1 MQFAG
6 RQLSQKS
13 VRRKVMKGTVKKIG
27 TSAFALFYAICFA
40 PMAQAYSFDMIVPDV
55 RQPAAISGGSA
66 CPVRTHQLTAAGSIA
81 VRWSTALNT
90 SPVTIVTQN
99 QTASGRLTEIEQ
111 VIAQTLAVW
120 TGVNGTTL
128 VPATL
133 TALTRTATQNA
144 CSPDGLN
151 SICFDQADMAFTPG
165 VLAFTRVITT
175 DRLGVQVGSS
185 AVSTQLG
192 QILDADIYFN
202 PSDSRTAF
210 ATPQA
215 LAATPTAYDLESV
228 LTHELGHFLGFSHS
242 AVWSAIMFPFAPAPG
257 TFSGMRPTTQQ
268 PDAPLGDDDRTGLR
282 VLYPDPADT
291 VHVGSIVGRIVPANA
306 LALPAS
312 PPGVTGIFGAQVV
325 AMDAASGAVIGA
337 VLGGWSCA
345 APGPAQFDG
354 NYQIDGLA
362 VGHSYSVYA
371 EALNGAVDPSQYN
384 NAIVSLCRNTVSDPG
399 WPPLQG
405 CVVPAVDV
413 SFTARTR
420 PGP

>member
-1 MQFAG
+1 MSLKQ
-6 RQLSQKS
+6 
-13 VRRKVMKGTVKKIG
+13 IG
-27 TSAFALFYAICFA
+27 ASTLALFYGGWFA
-40 PMAQAYSFDMIVPDV
+40 PMMQAYSFDLIVPDV

-66 CPVRTHQLTAAGSIA
+66 CPVRAHQLIATGSIA
-81 VRWSTALNT
+81 VRWSTALN
-90 SPVTIVTQN
+90 SNPVTIVTQN

-111 VIAQTLAVW
+111 VVAQALAAW
-120 TGVNGTTL
+120 TGVTGTTL
-128 VPATL
+128 APATL
-133 TALTRTATQNA
+133 TPLTRTATQNA
-144 CSPDGLN
+144 CGPDGVN
-151 SICFDQADMAFTPG
+151 SVCFDQTDMAFTPG

-175 DRLGVQVGSS
+175 DRIGVQVGSS

-202 PSDSRTAF
+202 PSDSNTAY

-215 LAATPTAYDLESV
+215 LATNPKAYDLESL

-257 TFSGMRPTTQQ
+257 TFSGMRPTMLQ

-282 VLYPDPADT
+282 VLYPNPADA
-291 VHVGSIVGRIVPANA
+291 VHHGSISGRISPANP

-312 PPGVTGIFGAQVV
+312 PPGVTGVFGAQVV
-325 AMDAASGAVIGA
+325 AVDAASGAVVGA
-337 VLGGWSCA
+337 TLGGWSCS

-354 NYQIDGLA
+354 SYEIDGLA
-362 VGHSYSVYA
+362 VERSYTVYA
-371 EALNGAVDPSQYN
+371 EALNGAVDPSQFI
-384 NAIVSLCRNTVSDPG
+384 NAVVSLCRNTVSDPG

-405 CVVPAVDV
+405 CVVPAVNT
-413 SFTARTR
+413 SFTTRTR

>member
-1 MQFAG
+1 MRVIFK
-6 RQLSQKS
+6 RIC
-13 VRRKVMKGTVKKIG
+13 VT
-27 TSAFALFYAICFA
+27 AFALFFVWWSA
-40 PMAQAYSFDMIVPDV
+40 PVAQAYSFNMIVPDV
-55 RQPAAISGGSA
+55 RQSISISGGSA
-66 CPVRTHQLTAAGSIA
+66 CPVRAHQLTSAGSIA
-81 VRWSTALNT
+81 IRWSTVLNG

-99 QTASGRLTEIEQ
+99 QTASGRLTEVEQ
-111 VIAQTLAVW
+111 TIAQALAVW
-120 TGVNGTTL
+120 TGVSGTTL
-128 VPATL
+128 LPATL
-133 TALTRTATQNA
+133 MPLTRTATQNA
-144 CSPDGLN
+144 CGSDGLN

-215 LAATPTAYDLESV
+215 LAGTPAAYDLESV

-257 TFSGMRPTTQQ
+257 TFSGMRPTAQQ
-268 PDAPLGDDDRTGLR
+268 LDAPLGDDDRTGLR

-291 VHVGSIVGRIVPANA
+291 LHVGSISGQISPANP

-312 PPGVTGIFGAQVV
+312 PPGVTGVFGAQVV
-325 AMDAASGAVIGA
+325 AVDATSGAVVGA
-337 VLGGWSCA
+337 TIGGWSCA

-354 NYQIDGLA
+354 TYRIDGLA
-362 VGHSYSVYA
+362 VGQNYIVYA
-371 EALNGAVDPSQYN
+371 EALNGALDPSQFD
-384 NAIVSLCRNTVSDPG
+384 NAIVSLCRNAVTDAG

-405 CVVPAVDV
+405 CVVPAVNT

>member
-1 MQFAG
+1 
-6 RQLSQKS
+6 
-13 VRRKVMKGTVKKIG
+13 MKMIAKQICA
-27 TSAFALFYAICFA
+27 SALALFYGAWFA
-40 PMAQAYSFDMIVPDV
+40 PRTQAYSFGMIVPDV

-66 CPVRTHQLTAAGSIA
+66 CPIRTHQLIATVSIA
-81 VRWSTALNT
+81 MRWSTALNA
-90 SPVTIVTQN
+90 SPVTILTQD

-111 VIAQTLAVW
+111 AIAQSLAVW
-120 TGVNGTTL
+120 TGVSGTAL
-128 VPATL
+128 VPATVAPL
-133 TALTRTATQNA
+133 ARTATPNA
-144 CSPDGLN
+144 CGPDGVN

-165 VLAFTRVITT
+165 VLAFTRVIST

-202 PSDSRTAF
+202 PSDSRTTF

-215 LAATPTAYDLESV
+215 LPAASTAYDFESV

-242 AVWSAIMFPFAPAPG
+242 AVWSAMMFPFAPAPG
-257 TFSGMRPTTQQ
+257 AYNGTRPTTLQ

-282 VLYPDPADT
+282 VLYPDPADI
-291 VHVGSIVGRIVPANA
+291 VHLGVISGRVLPANP

-312 PPGVTGIFGAQVV
+312 PPGVTGVFGAHVV
-325 AMDAASGAVIGA
+325 AVDATSGAVAGA
-337 VLGGWSCA
+337 TIGGWSCTV
-345 APGPAQFDG
+345 PGPAQFDG
-354 NYQIDGLA
+354 SYEIDGLA
-362 VGHSYSVYA
+362 VGRSYTVYA
-371 EALNGAVDPSQYN
+371 EALNGAVGPSQFDY
-384 NAIVSLCRNTVSDPG
+384 AIASLCRNTVSDAG

-405 CVVPAVDV
+405 CVVPVADI

>member
-1 MQFAG
+1 MK
-6 RQLSQKS
+6 LSIK
-13 VRRKVMKGTVKKIG
+13 RICA
-27 TSAFALFYAICFA
+27 SALALFYGGWSA
-40 PMAQAYSFDMIVPDV
+40 PGAQAFSFGMIVPDV

-66 CPVRTHQLTAAGSIA
+66 CPVRTRQLTGAGSIA
-81 VRWSTALNT
+81 VRWSTVLNT

-111 VIAQTLAVW
+111 AIAQSLAVW
-120 TGVNGTTL
+120 TGVSGTTL

-133 TALTRTATQNA
+133 TPLTRTATQNA
-144 CSPDGLN
+144 CGPDGLN

-175 DRLGVQVGSS
+175 DHLGVQVGSS
-185 AVSTQLG
+185 AISTQLG

-202 PSDSRTAF
+202 PSDSRTAY

-268 PDAPLGDDDRTGLR
+268 PDAPLGDDDQTGLR
-282 VLYPDPADT
+282 VLYPDPADA
-291 VHVGSIVGRIVPANA
+291 VHKGSISGQIFPANP

-312 PPGVTGIFGAQVV
+312 PPGVTGVFGAQVV
-325 AMDAASGAVIGA
+325 AMDAASGAVVGA
-337 VLGGWSCA
+337 TIGGWSCA

-354 NYQIDGLA
+354 TYQIDGLA
-362 VGHSYSVYA
+362 LGHSYTVYA
-371 EALNGAVDPSQYN
+371 EALNGAVDPSQFV

-405 CVVPAVDV
+405 CVVPAVDI